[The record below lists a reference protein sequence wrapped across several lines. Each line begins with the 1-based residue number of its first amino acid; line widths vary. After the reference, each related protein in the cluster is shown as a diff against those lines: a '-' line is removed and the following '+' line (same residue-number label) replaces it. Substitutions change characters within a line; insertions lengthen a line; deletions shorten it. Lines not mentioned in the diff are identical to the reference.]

1 MATSGAT
8 RIYPSQVITADPTAA
23 NFESDLRT
31 NTETLI
37 IAVKDVDDEVS
48 RARSG
53 SSATYTT
60 LSSRLNA
67 IEAASGAEGTLW
79 TPDTGFN
86 AIAGDSYFTTTGDKT
101 STFVKNRPLKF
112 TTSTGSVYYGY
123 VLNSNYTTETTV
135 SIASD
140 NLETPLTIT
149 GSVSEIA
156 YAAAS
161 YQSLW
166 VLDSNKLSSAALAE
180 LRGSSLA
187 LSIALG

>member
-8 RIYPSQVITADPTAA
+8 RIYPSQVIPADPTAA

-31 NTETLI
+31 NTETLM

-60 LSSRLNA
+60 LSSRLSA

-79 TPDTGFN
+79 TAESEFT
-86 AIAGDSYFTTTGDKT
+86 AIAGDTFFTTTGDKT
-101 STFVKNRPLKF
+101 STYIANRPLKF
-112 TTSTGSVYYGY
+112 TTSIGSVFYGY
-123 VLNSNYTTETTV
+123 VLNSVYTTETTI
-135 SIASD
+135 SIVSD
-140 NLETPLTIT
+140 NDGTPLTIT
-149 GSVSEIA
+149 GAISEVA

-166 VLDSNKLSSAALAE
+166 ILNTDKLSSAALAE
-180 LRGSSLA
+180 LKGSALA